1 MGEAELAFRAQLV
14 IPEQKALYDYWCNR
28 SGSGAMP
35 GRGDI
40 SPAGFPALLPTIS
53 LIDVEYPAKRYKV
66 RLAGTG
72 LRDIYTHELTGRYL
86 GEFYM
91 GCKSDYW
98 LSVCHRLVERKRP
111 AQGAVQTGFKSRE
124 QMVQFW
130 LRLPLSCDGKQVNMI
145 LCYDVFL
152 SVQKARH
159 LTRQKL
165 AS

>member
-1 MGEAELAFRAQLV
+1 MGESELAFRAQLV
-14 IPEQKALYDYWCNR
+14 IPEQKTLYDYWCNR
-28 SGSGAMP
+28 SGPGAIP

-53 LIDVEYPAKRYKV
+53 LLDVEHTTDRYKV

-72 LRDIYTHELTGRYL
+72 LRDIYSHELTGRYL
-86 GEFYM
+86 DEFYM

-98 LSVCHRLVERKRP
+98 LSVCHRLVERRRP
-111 AQGAVQTGFKSRE
+111 AQGAVQMSFKSRE

-130 LRLPLSCDGKQVNMI
+130 LRLPLSGDGERVNMI

-152 SVQKARH
+152 SVQKARR